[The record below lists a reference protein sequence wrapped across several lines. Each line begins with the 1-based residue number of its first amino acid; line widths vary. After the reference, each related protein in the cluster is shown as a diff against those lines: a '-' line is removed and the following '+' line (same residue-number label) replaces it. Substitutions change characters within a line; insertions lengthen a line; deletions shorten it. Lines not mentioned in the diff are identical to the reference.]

1 MSASP
6 VTWGSALRS
15 RLAPSLAV
23 ALACFA
29 GLGLYDGAL
38 GTAWPSI
45 RRSLALPIGDLGL
58 VQLAAT
64 AGFLCSS
71 AISGRVSAR
80 IGRARGL
87 AAAGGLTACALAAYA
102 AAPDVVV
109 LLLAAAVIGVAAGH
123 LEPGLQAH
131 LAVTAGPRSM
141 NLLHACYGIGAT
153 IGPLLITGLLVLGWS
168 WRFAYVVILGVE
180 LGVAL
185 AVLRRRADFD
195 ATTPA
200 RPPRETARVKR
211 RRPVEIAGQPM
222 APPGTGAAAAPLPRA
237 GTAAAP
243 LPRAGA
249 AAAPLPRAG
258 TAAAPLPRA
267 GVAMALLLFF
277 LYCGVEMGTGQW
289 AFTFFTA
296 ARHLSPGLAG
306 LLVAGYWASLT
317 LVRLVTAAIGGRIS
331 SGLLLALS
339 AGGAVAGE
347 GLMLWEPATAV
358 GAAGFLII
366 GASLAPAFPLMMSR
380 TAAWAGNA
388 RVSSVIGWQ
397 SAAAS
402 IGVAVPSAL
411 AGLLIDDFGLGAL
424 MPYLCALSVSFLLLQ
439 LAALRTLGQ
448 RA

>member
-87 AAAGGLTACALAAYA
+87 ASAGGLTACALAAYA

-222 APPGTGAAAAPLPRA
+222 APPGT
-237 GTAAAP
+237 
-243 LPRAGA
+243 GA

>member
-1 MSASP
+1 
-6 VTWGSALRS
+6 
-15 RLAPSLAV
+15 
-23 ALACFA
+23 
-29 GLGLYDGAL
+29 
-38 GTAWPSI
+38 
-45 RRSLALPIGDLGL
+45 
-58 VQLAAT
+58 
-64 AGFLCSS
+64 
-71 AISGRVSAR
+71 
-80 IGRARGL
+80 
-87 AAAGGLTACALAAYA
+87 
-102 AAPDVVV
+102 VV

-222 APPGTGAAAAPLPRA
+222 APPGT
-237 GTAAAP
+237 
-243 LPRAGA
+243 GA

>member
-243 LPRAGA
+243 LPRAG
-249 AAAPLPRAG
+249 
-258 TAAAPLPRA
+258 
-267 GVAMALLLFF
+267 VAMALLLFF